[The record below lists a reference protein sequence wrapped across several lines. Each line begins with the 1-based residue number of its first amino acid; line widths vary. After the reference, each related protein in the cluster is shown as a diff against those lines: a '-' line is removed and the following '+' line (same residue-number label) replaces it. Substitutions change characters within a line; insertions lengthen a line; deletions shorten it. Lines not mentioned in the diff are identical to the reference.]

1 MKLRDSKKI
10 KFRGQPSEPMDSIMY
25 EGYEIKVLKHGN
37 TGHILYRAPRQE
49 DGEPCWTMDLQT
61 AQNGVLKFNN
71 GDFSAPVTITEM
83 PSDPGLVP
91 VESTA
96 V

>member
-1 MKLRDSKKI
+1 MKIRDKKF
-10 KFRGQPSEPMDSIMY
+10 KYRGGPSEVMDSIMY

-61 AQNGVLKFNN
+61 AKNGVLKLNN
-71 GDFSAPVTITEM
+71 GDFTPTVAITEL
-83 PSDPGLVP
+83 PANSGLVP